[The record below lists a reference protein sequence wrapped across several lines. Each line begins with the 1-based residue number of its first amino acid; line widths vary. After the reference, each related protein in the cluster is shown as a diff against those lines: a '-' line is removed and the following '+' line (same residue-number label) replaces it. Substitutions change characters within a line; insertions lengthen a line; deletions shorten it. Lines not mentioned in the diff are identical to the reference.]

1 MTDEEPVNIPEGCRE
16 VLRIYSDDD
25 CKKVLGVAK
34 VRKMSNEETFELLK
48 RAVYIF
54 GQTFI
59 NPPPYPTYPKPDK
72 YANEPNDFV
81 EWLKKPK
88 DKE

>member
-1 MTDEEPVNIPEGCRE
+1 MSDEVTGDIPEGCRV
-16 VLRIYSDDD
+16 VLQIYSDDD
-25 CKKVLGVAK
+25 CKKVLGIAK
-34 VRKMSNEETFELLK
+34 VRKMNNQDAFEFLK
-48 RAVYIF
+48 RAVKVFEETY
-54 GQTFI
+54 I
-59 NPPPYPTYPKPDK
+59 NPPAYRTPDK